1 LKDADGDTGLAVEKA
16 CKGTGFFGLRGTV
29 WVLQKHDIYIY
40 ISTGKKHIFII
51 LPNISMLDELTKD
64 ASVNIQN
71 LPFFG
76 GSGEFGR

>member
-1 LKDADGDTGLAVEKA
+1 MATLAWQWKRLARVQDSLA
-16 CKGTGFFGLRGTV
+16 LGVRYGSCKNM
-29 WVLQKHDIYIY
+29 IYIY
-40 ISTGKKHIFII
+40 IYSTGKKHIFII